1 VVMNVAYNPGSLDPV
16 NDNWIHSDLDP
27 IPIGVVHGNI
37 TSSFIDPRIQHRINV
52 WLTETTGGG
61 EESQIARNDGLL
73 KTVMCIAGITDFLRN
88 KKTDT
93 TATKRPDF
101 TALYGGVPLLIGEE
115 KEGDDIKGAMD
126 DIINKFTWIPNLRR
140 LPFFIGIAFSF
151 NQVRIVRLVRNAPM
165 ELLFSHAL
173 GSLEDRLAVLQPAV
187 NVARVLK
194 YFVDSDM
201 ITPAGL
207 SMGKW
212 HMRPCGKHIKIS
224 LQGVE
229 VKCTANKFKPLKA
242 FYSACQNVAYLERL
256 SDAVSETNKLV
267 LGPLGLAVLPTTDTQ
282 FRQAVKCVA
291 TALFGIHE
299 HGYVHTDVR
308 WANIVLLDNDDWM
321 LIDCYE
327 VCKLTDADGLRARA
341 TARGLSVTSWR
352 CADDISQL
360 VKLGTDLSF
369 VQKEFT
375 NDFATLV
382 ISGGATLAAILALCD
397 A

>member
-1 VVMNVAYNPGSLDPV
+1 MHVAYNPGSLDPG

-52 WLTETTGGG
+52 WLYETTGGG
-61 EESQIARNDGLL
+61 EGSQIARNDGLL
-73 KTVMCIAGITDFLRN
+73 KTVMCIAGITHFLRN
-88 KKTDT
+88 
-93 TATKRPDF
+93 KRPDF
-101 TALYGGVPLLIGEE
+101 TALYGGVPLLIDEE

-126 DIINKFTWIPNLRR
+126 DIINNFSWIPNLRR

-207 SMGKW
+207 SMGNW
-212 HMRPCGKHIKIS
+212 HKRACGKDIKIS

-229 VKCTANKFKPLKA
+229 VKCIENKFKYLKA
-242 FYSACQNVAYLERL
+242 FYSACRNVAYLERL
-256 SDAVSETNKLV
+256 TDAVSEKNKLV
-267 LGPLGLAVLPTTDTQ
+267 LGPLGLAVKPTTDTQ

-291 TALFGIHE
+291 TALFGIHQ

-308 WANIVLLDNDDWM
+308 WSNIVLLDNDDWM

-327 VCKLTDADGLRARA
+327 VCKLADEDGLRARA
-341 TARGLSVTSWR
+341 TARGLSVQFWS
-352 CADDISQL
+352 CGDDISQL
-360 VKLGTDLSF
+360 VRLGTELSF
-369 VQKEFT
+369 SQKEFT
-375 NDFATLV
+375 NDFETLV
-382 ISGGATLAAILALCD
+382 ASGGATLAAILALCD